1 MPGVGGFIIF
11 VGWAC
16 LVWAPGANLGVIAQD
31 RTYVVVST
39 SVTATGQMVSDT
51 TTLFPRA
58 DELRSRIEWSGSR
71 PENIFVDAR
80 EVTATAD
87 LSEDQYDNIF
97 LLGMAVQAGLL
108 PLSPADIEWALDL
121 NGVQVDR
128 KDR

>member
-1 MPGVGGFIIF
+1 
-11 VGWAC
+11 
-16 LVWAPGANLGVIAQD
+16 
-31 RTYVVVST
+31 
-39 SVTATGQMVSDT
+39 MVSDT

-121 NGVQVDR
+121 NGVQVDWNVKAFR
-128 KDR
+128 LGRPHAAFGITAPVDGTRSEERRVGKEWWSP

>member
-1 MPGVGGFIIF
+1 
-11 VGWAC
+11 
-16 LVWAPGANLGVIAQD
+16 
-31 RTYVVVST
+31 
-39 SVTATGQMVSDT
+39 MVSDT

-108 PLSPADIEWALDL
+108 PLSPADIEWA
-121 NGVQVDR
+121 DR
-128 KDR
+128 KSVVSGKRVSVRVALGGSRIIQQNK